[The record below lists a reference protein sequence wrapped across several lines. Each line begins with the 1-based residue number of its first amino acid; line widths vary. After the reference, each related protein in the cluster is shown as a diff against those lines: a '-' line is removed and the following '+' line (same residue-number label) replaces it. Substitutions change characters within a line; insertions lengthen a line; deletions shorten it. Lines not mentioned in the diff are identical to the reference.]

1 MKILLDECVPWPLSR
16 HLKSHQCT
24 NPHRLGWDG
33 LKNGDLLA
41 EAETK
46 FEAFITSDQ
55 SLRYQ
60 QNRKGRSLAI
70 LELWTN
76 DWRLVQPHMNEI
88 IPIIDNLQPGDFIF
102 FTPHA

>member
-1 MKILLDECVPWPLSR
+1 
-16 HLKSHQCT
+16 
-24 NPHRLGWDG
+24 

-60 QNRKGRSLAI
+60 QNRKGRRLAI

-88 IPIIDNLQPGDFIF
+88 IPIIANAPRWVVSLLSESLSARLLGGYSLLVL
-102 FTPHA
+102 AK

>member
-1 MKILLDECVPWPLSR
+1 MSVLPWHLSR
-16 HLKSHQCT
+16 HLKFHQCA
-24 NPHRLGWDG
+24 NPPRLGWDG

-41 EAETK
+41 KAEAE

-60 QNRKGRSLAI
+60 QSQKGRRLAI

-76 DWRLVQPHMNEI
+76 DWRLLQPYMNEI
-88 IPIIDNLQPGDFIF
+88 IPIIENLKPCDFLL
-102 FTPHA
+102 FTPHFSN

>member
-1 MKILLDECVPWPLSR
+1 VKILLDECVPWPLSR
-16 HLKSHQCT
+16 HLKSHQCA

-41 EAETK
+41 EAENK

-60 QNRKGRSLAI
+60 QNRNGRRLAI

-76 DWRLVQPHMNEI
+76 DWRLIQPHMSEI